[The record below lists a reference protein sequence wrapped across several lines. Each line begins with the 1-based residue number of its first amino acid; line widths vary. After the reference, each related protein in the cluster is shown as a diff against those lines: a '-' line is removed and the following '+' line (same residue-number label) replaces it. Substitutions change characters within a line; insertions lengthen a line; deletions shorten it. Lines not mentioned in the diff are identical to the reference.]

1 MVKKEHISLLKE
13 NEQVMMTLHRH
24 WIILIFHFLYFLA
37 LFISTWVLIS
47 YRIAIMDIIGG
58 SLYW

>member
-13 NEQVMMTLHRH
+13 HEQIMMTLHRH
-24 WIILIFHFLYFLA
+24 WIILVFHFLYFLA
-37 LFISTWVLIS
+37 LFISTWILLS

-58 SLYW
+58 ALYW